1 MGAAAST
8 NVAKTC
14 ANSVSNV
21 LTNVVNNVDLNASSS
36 QSIVVSE
43 TNGNV
48 VISGNTLSNQYFINM
63 KEVARSL
70 TDSNV
75 RSAIAL
81 EVAQQAKSL
90 VKDINLGNV
99 SAAGNIVDDAI
110 TETIKIS
117 NNISATCGA
126 KLNVNQSITVTNT
139 TGSVTIEGN
148 SLSSAMSIFE
158 DCMVDQLSQNSTISA
173 IQSKIDEKASAST
186 SGVSVWGLA
195 TIGGIILLGIV
206 AVTALPTVLPFIVAG
221 KRPKILGLIVLL
233 IGIAFI
239 IVYFTWTS
247 TEMKSTLWG
256 KSIIDTCD
264 VNNQEFFNYDTTITT
279 ADEAIG
285 KCNNDKN
292 CQGYDFVS
300 MSYTGGEWNELNRK
314 TTKFYS
320 QVGKCDPESDDSP
333 ILINRKVFYTTSEP
347 EGMKGNLPTGSML
360 VLLNTVGNNLV
371 SIKRSDGAFT
381 NITLPEKFQNG
392 IIIDVSIPGAV
403 SLDNKNGDKT
413 YSDGW
418 KLTAD
423 EKLLDLKLTMG
434 KETHTFNGPGQMVN
448 YDITPNVSGYKSKVY
463 KNWALYVGLGLVVTG
478 LLLVIFLKQPGD
490 VQKNTTS
497 SNLQKVPETT
507 DIKVKESKMK
517 MD

>member
-8 NVAKTC
+8 NVATTC
-14 ANSVSNV
+14 ANSVSKV
-21 LTNVVNNVDLNASSS
+21 LTNVVNNVEFQSSGQ
-36 QSIVVSE
+36 QSIAVSG
-43 TNGNV
+43 TTGNV

-63 KEVARSL
+63 KEVASSL

-110 TETIKIS
+110 TETINIS

-126 KLNVNQSITVTNT
+126 KLDINQSITVTNT
-139 TGSVTIEGN
+139 TGGVTIEGN

-256 KSIIDTCD
+256 KSIGLTCAAY
-264 VNNQEFFNYDTTITT
+264 NQESFNNDTTITT

-300 MSYTGGEWNELNRK
+300 MSYRDNKWEELNPK
-314 TTKFYS
+314 QTKFYS
-320 QVGKCDPESDDSP
+320 QVGKCYPESDDSP
-333 ILINRKVFYTTSEP
+333 VLINRKVFYTTSEP
-347 EGMKGNLPTGSML
+347 ENVTVPIGSML
-360 VLLNTVGNNLV
+360 VLRNRVGNNV
-371 SIKRSDGAFT
+371 ISIKRSDGFT
-381 NITLPEKFQNG
+381 NITLPKGFQG
-392 IIIDVSIPGAV
+392 AISDVVISGAIN
-403 SLDNKNGDKT
+403 LDNKHGDS
-413 YSDGW
+413 YVPNGW
-418 KLTAD
+418 KLTAED
-423 EKLLDLKLTMG
+423 AKLLDLKLTN
-434 KETHTFNGPGQMVN
+434 ETDTQKFNGPGQMVN
-448 YDITPNVSGYKSKVY
+448 YDIIPNVSGYKSKVY
-463 KNWALYVGLGLVVTG
+463 KNWALYVGIGLVVTG
-478 LLLVIFLKQPGD
+478 LLLVIFLKQPVD

-497 SNLQKVPETT
+497 NKLQKVPETT